1 MKASQKLLYPNKD
14 RVLSPKTEA
23 KDRVLSP
30 KTEASTE
37 NGIENNNATTGK
49 RKKKANESLEFA
61 KFAKKSRR
69 LLHTEKSNGPRTLT
83 PVSQNKP

>member
-1 MKASQKLLYPNKD
+1 MVFSA
-14 RVLSPKTEA
+14 
-23 KDRVLSP
+23 

-37 NGIENNNATTGK
+37 NGIENNNATSGK

-69 LLHTEKSNGPRTLT
+69 LLHTEKNNGPR
-83 PVSQNKP
+83 